1 VNLIITLVIPAMLG
15 GLGLTV
21 IVAALLPTQP
31 SLSGAIERMGA
42 SSVPTD
48 EGVQATMQD
57 RVTGATIRR
66 LHGTSLLKT
75 PTADLNLI
83 GMSVNRWVW
92 QKILLAALGL
102 VLPITI
108 GLITSVLGL
117 APIYIPALLG
127 LPLAFGAWFLPDII
141 VRDQAKD
148 ARLEFTRAVAVYYE
162 LIGSERARGASPSEA
177 LESAASVGKAW
188 PFVRIRTVLTEA
200 RYSLMASWDALERLS
215 TEIQVPELGDIARVI
230 RISGEE
236 GGSIYETLRARGQ
249 SLRDRLLN
257 EEKKGSKSTTNGM
270 IVLMA
275 LTGVLFL
282 LILGTPALL
291 DALL

>member
-1 VNLIITLVIPAMLG
+1 MIITLVIPAMLG
-15 GLGLTV
+15 GLGLTL

-31 SLSGAIERMGA
+31 SLAGAIERMG
-42 SSVPTD
+42 STSVATTD
-48 EGVQATMQD
+48 GVQSTMQE
-57 RVTGATIRR
+57 RFTGATIRR

-102 VLPITI
+102 ILPLAI
-108 GLITSVLGL
+108 GVVASVLGL
-117 APIYIPALLG
+117 VPIYIPALLG

-141 VRDQAKD
+141 IRDQATE

-162 LIGSERARGASPSEA
+162 LIGSERARGASPTEA

-188 PFVRIRTVLTEA
+188 PFIRIRTALTEA

-215 TEIQVPELGDIARVI
+215 NEIKVPELGDIARVI
-230 RISGEE
+230 RLSGEE
-236 GGSIYETLRARGQ
+236 GASIYETLRARGQ

-257 EEKKGSKSTTNGM
+257 EEKRGSKSTTNGM

-282 LILGTPALL
+282 AILGTPALL

>member
-1 VNLIITLVIPAMLG
+1 MNLIITLVIPAMLG
-15 GLGLTV
+15 GLGLTL

-31 SLSGAIERMGA
+31 SLAGAIERIG
-42 SSVPTD
+42 STSVATTD
-48 EGVQATMQD
+48 GVQSSMQD

-83 GMSVNRWVW
+83 GMSTNRWVW

-102 VLPITI
+102 VLPLAI
-108 GLITSVLGL
+108 GVVASVLGL
-117 APIYIPALLG
+117 VPIYIPALLG

-141 VRDQAKD
+141 IRDQATE

-162 LIGSERARGASPSEA
+162 LIGSERARGASPTEA

-188 PFVRIRTVLTEA
+188 PFIRIRTALTEA

-215 TEIQVPELGDIARVI
+215 NEIKVPELGDIARVI
-230 RISGEE
+230 RLSGEE
-236 GGSIYETLRARGQ
+236 GASIYETLRARGQ

-257 EEKKGSKSTTNGM
+257 EEKRGSKSTTNGM

-282 LILGTPALL
+282 AILGTPALL